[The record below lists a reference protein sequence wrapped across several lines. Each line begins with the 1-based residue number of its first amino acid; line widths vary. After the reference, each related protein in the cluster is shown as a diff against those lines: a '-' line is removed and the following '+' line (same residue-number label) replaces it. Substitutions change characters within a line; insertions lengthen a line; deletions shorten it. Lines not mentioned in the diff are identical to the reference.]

1 MEEERLLYIELFII
15 GIFIMIVIGTIAICN
30 RLDKKDKY
38 SLDYQIETY
47 IDDDGI
53 CYRIL
58 RNSNGDTVYVDTR
71 YDKWKQ

>member
-30 RLDKKDKY
+30 RLDKQDKY

-47 IDDDGI
+47 IDDDDI

-71 YDKWKQ
+71 YDK

>member
-30 RLDKKDKY
+30 RLDKQDKY

-47 IDDDGI
+47 IDDDDI

-58 RNSNGDTVYVDTR
+58 RDSKGDTVYVDTR
-71 YDKWKQ
+71 YEK